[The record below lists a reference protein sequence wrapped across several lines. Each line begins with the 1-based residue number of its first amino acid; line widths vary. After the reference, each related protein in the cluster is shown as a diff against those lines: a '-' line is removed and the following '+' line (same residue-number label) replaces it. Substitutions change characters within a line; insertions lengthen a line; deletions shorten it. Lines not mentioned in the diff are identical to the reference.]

1 MNINALMSEAEGQL
15 QDYSVDQLAG
25 AVVLILGAIGSLLLV
40 IWQSRCHCR
49 MNLCYIFQCERRPPS
64 EDEMKN
70 LKDKANELKK
80 NSGKILKKEDEI
92 LKEEEVIQKDIER
105 LIPQNSDSPK
115 IKIKVEEE
123 KSKDKDSKLDDLL

>member
-1 MNINALMSEAEGQL
+1 MSEAEGQL

>member
-1 MNINALMSEAEGQL
+1 MSINALMSEAEGQL

-80 NSGKILKKEDEI
+80 NSGKILKKEEEI
-92 LKEEEVIQKDIER
+92 LKEEEVIQKDIES
-105 LIPQNSDSPK
+105 LVPK
-115 IKIKVEEE
+115 KEE
-123 KSKDKDSKLDDLL
+123 KQNIKFDINEKDNIM